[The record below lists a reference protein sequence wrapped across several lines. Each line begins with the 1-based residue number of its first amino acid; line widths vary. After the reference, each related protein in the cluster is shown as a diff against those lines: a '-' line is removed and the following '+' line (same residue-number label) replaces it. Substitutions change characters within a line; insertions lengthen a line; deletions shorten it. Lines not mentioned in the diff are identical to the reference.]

1 MFCFF
6 KKGGKNNIFFFI
18 FLKKNREEKKRVWVG
33 EILSRFEKRGLKIIA
48 LDMILASKKEID
60 SHYPKDEVWIKRL
73 GEKSMGNYRQ
83 YSVDPK
89 DKLGTDDPL
98 EIGKMIRR
106 WVVEH
111 MTSGPIIKGVVS
123 GVHAIDMV
131 RKICGN
137 SLPNLAEMGT
147 VRGDYSVDSAI

>member
-1 MFCFF
+1 M
-6 KKGGKNNIFFFI
+6 
-18 FLKKNREEKKRVWVG
+18 
-33 EILSRFEKRGLKIIA
+33 S
-48 LDMILASKKEID
+48 
-60 SHYPKDEVWIKRL
+60 
-73 GEKSMGNYRQ
+73 NYRQ

-98 EIGKMIRR
+98 EIGQMIRKC
-106 WVVEH
+106 VMEY

-123 GVHAIDMV
+123 GVHAIDIV

-147 VRGDYSVDSAI
+147 VRGDYSVDSAISANLNKRAVHNIVHASENSEEAENELGLWFKREEIHDYKRAEEDIMF